1 MINQK
6 GSMCFSIRGESNLDT
21 ELRGSSRVENW
32 LNETCQPWERG
43 RGSGAGAELTLQGPG
58 EGSTEGSGL
67 CLGVWDSLECSRG
80 GRKSWE
86 GGPRQGR
93 CSGWVGEEA

>member
-21 ELRGSSRVENW
+21 ELKGSSRVENW

-43 RGSGAGAELTLQGPG
+43 MGSSAGTELTLLGMR
-58 EGSTEGSGL
+58 GL
-67 CLGVWDSLECSRG
+67 GRAARGAQDLVWDSLECSRG
-80 GRKSWE
+80 GIKS
-86 GGPRQGR
+86 
-93 CSGWVGEEA
+93 

>member
-6 GSMCFSIRGESNLDT
+6 SSMCFSIRGESNLDT

-32 LNETCQPWERG
+32 LNESCQPWEKG
-43 RGSGAGAELTLQGPG
+43 KGSSAGAELMLLSMRDLRR
-58 EGSTEGSGL
+58 GSMGGSGL

-80 GRKSWE
+80 GIKLQE
-86 GGPRQGR
+86 GGARQ
-93 CSGWVGEEA
+93 